1 MTALDNA
8 PGWMK
13 ILGGCSLLG
22 TLLYSCILWSCRA
35 MFNLMSMSWEMC
47 LEIINEADGLYMVN
61 G

>member
-1 MTALDNA
+1 MTALDSA

-22 TLLYSCILWSCRA
+22 TLLYFCILWSCRA

-47 LEIINEADGLYMVN
+47 LEMVNEADGLYMVN